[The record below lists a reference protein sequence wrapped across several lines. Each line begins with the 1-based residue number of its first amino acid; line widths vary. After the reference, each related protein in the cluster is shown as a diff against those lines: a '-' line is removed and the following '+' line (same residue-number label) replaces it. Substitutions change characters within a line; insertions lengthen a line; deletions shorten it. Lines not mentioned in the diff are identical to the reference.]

1 MQRSGL
7 ERACVNADKPVA
19 THLKLLLRYLR
30 PQTGRVALLSLLLA
44 AGVAL
49 QLVSPQIV
57 RFFIDTAVS
66 GGESRSL
73 TQAALLFIGIALSV
87 QLVSV
92 LTTYIGENVAWSA
105 TNALRRDLTLHCLSL
120 DMSFHKDHRAG
131 ELIER
136 IDGDAS
142 ALSNFFTKLVVMVL
156 ANALLIAG
164 MLALLFRE
172 DWHVGVALSAF
183 AAMAVASLLCV
194 QSLAVPFWVKV
205 REIRAEFFGFVGEHV
220 SGAADI
226 SSNGAVPHVMRRF
239 YEILRSW
246 LPKRLQADL
255 VGYSMWMT
263 SLAVFAIGHAIAF
276 GVSGYL
282 WSRGAITIGTAYLIF
297 HYTNLLQGPVHQ
309 IRSQLEDLQKATAS
323 IKRMQELLSLRP
335 AIKDGGGPPLSPGQ
349 LSLQFDSVSFAYDGD
364 QQVLHDVTVSVPAG
378 EVVGVLG
385 RTGSGKTTLA
395 RLLAR
400 FYEPSSGRI
409 MLGGRDISSVPIN
422 NLRQRVGIV
431 SQDVQVFKATLRE
444 NVRLFDQSVTDEQV
458 TDALDTVGL
467 GEWLR
472 SLPMGLDTVME
483 RDGSGLSAGEAQ
495 LLALS
500 RVFLRDPGLVVL
512 DEASSRIDPATERL
526 LQKAIDRLMSGRTGF
541 IIAHRLSTLDRAN
554 WILILEGGRVCE
566 FGRRESLAGD
576 SRSRYS
582 RLLRAG
588 IEEVLR

>member
-1 MQRSGL
+1 M
-7 ERACVNADKPVA
+7 
-19 THLKLLLRYLR
+19 
-30 PQTGRVALLSLLLA
+30 
-44 AGVAL
+44 
-49 QLVSPQIV
+49 
-57 RFFIDTAVS
+57 
-66 GGESRSL
+66 
-73 TQAALLFIGIALSV
+73 
-87 QLVSV
+87 
-92 LTTYIGENVAWSA
+92 
-105 TNALRRDLTLHCLSL
+105 
-120 DMSFHKDHRAG
+120 
-131 ELIER
+131 
-136 IDGDAS
+136 
-142 ALSNFFTKLVVMVL
+142 
-156 ANALLIAG
+156 
-164 MLALLFRE
+164 
-172 DWHVGVALSAF
+172 
-183 AAMAVASLLCV
+183 
-194 QSLAVPFWVKV
+194 
-205 REIRAEFFGFVGEHV
+205 
-220 SGAADI
+220 
-226 SSNGAVPHVMRRF
+226 
-239 YEILRSW
+239 
-246 LPKRLQADL
+246 
-255 VGYSMWMT
+255 
-263 SLAVFAIGHAIAF
+263 AVFAIGHAIAF

-335 AIKDGGGPPLSPGQ
+335 AIKDGGGPPLSRGQ

-364 QQVLHDVTVSVPAG
+364 QQVLHDVAVSVPAG

-422 NLRQRVGIV
+422 NLRQRVGFV
-431 SQDVQVFKATLRE
+431 TQDVQVFKATLRE

-458 TDALDTVGL
+458 TEALGTVGL

-472 SLPMGLDTVME
+472 LLPMGLDTVME

-541 IIAHRLSTLDRAN
+541 IIAHRLSTLDRAD
-554 WILILEGGRVCE
+554 WILILEDGRVCE

-576 SRSRYS
+576 PHSRYS